1 MFSFLKKKKDLPE
14 FDFIKSYYD
23 KEKYF
28 VRIKKWNWL
37 NPGTNRFMGKRY

>member
-23 KEKYF
+23 TAIRKSK
-28 VRIKKWNWL
+28 IKR
-37 NPGTNRFMGKRY
+37 T